1 MDNFELMRI
10 LQQLSRSN
18 RNKNLALYFGAA
30 AVVGIGAAFYWHKK
44 NNTAQKEKN
53 KLSDINLSLKL
64 EVDSYVNTIR
74 LMKNEIFNQGIVIK
88 KYAEKSLSPEK
99 MDEG

>member
-18 RNKNLALYFGAA
+18 RNKKLALYFGAA
-30 AVVGIGAAFYWHKK
+30 AVVGIGAAIYWHKK

-53 KLSDINLSLKL
+53 KLSDINLSLKQ
-64 EVDSYVNTIR
+64 EMDSYVNTIR
-74 LMKNEIFNQGIVIK
+74 KMKNEIFNQGILIK

>member
-10 LQQLSRSN
+10 LQQISRSN

-30 AVVGIGAAFYWHKK
+30 AVVGIGAAIYWHKK

-64 EVDSYVNTIR
+64 EMDSYVNTIR
-74 LMKNEIFNQGIVIK
+74 QMKNEIFNQGIVIK